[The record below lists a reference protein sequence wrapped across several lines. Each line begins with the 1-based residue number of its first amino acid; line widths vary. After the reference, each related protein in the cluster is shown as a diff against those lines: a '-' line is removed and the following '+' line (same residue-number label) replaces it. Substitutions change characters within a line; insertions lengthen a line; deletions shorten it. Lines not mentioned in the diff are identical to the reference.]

1 MSDQALRMRSRTFVF
16 FLWTAFVVALSWS
29 VLRTIMKASLEH
41 GYSSHIVLIPLIA
54 AYLIWSGRKNIF
66 TRPSSS
72 LRAGLLVA
80 GVGILGFFSAATIA
94 AFTPGVTP
102 VAAKLLAV
110 FVMVAGGFIA
120 SYGAGAFKAAI
131 FPFLLLL
138 LMMPLPTIAIEW
150 IVNSLQAGS
159 AELAY
164 RLFLIVGVPVHREGF
179 LLHLPGVTIE
189 VAKECSGINSS
200 IALLITLL
208 LVACETLRT
217 TSRRVILLLLAIPL
231 SLVKNAVRIV
241 TLTLLSLYVDPSF
254 LTGKL
259 HHQGGFVFYLVALA
273 IMYPVWKLLQTTEQS
288 KASRERDSQPL
299 PSRSLS
305 RPPVID

>member
-41 GYSSHIVLIPLIA
+41 GYSSHIVLIPPIA

-66 TRPSSS
+66 TKPSSS

-80 GVGILGFFSAATIA
+80 GVGILGFFSAGTIP
-94 AFTPGVTP
+94 AFTPGVTA
-102 VAAKLLAV
+102 AAKMLAV

-120 SYGAGAFKAAI
+120 SYGTGTFKTAK

-138 LMMPLPTIAIEW
+138 LMLPLPSIAIER
-150 IVNSLQAGS
+150 IVNFLQAGS

-164 RLFLIVGVPVHREGF
+164 RLFVIVGVPVHREGF
-179 LLHLPGVTIE
+179 LLYLPGVTIE
-189 VAKECSGINSS
+189 VARECSGINSS

-241 TLTLLSLYVDPSF
+241 TLTLLALYVDPSF
-254 LTGKL
+254 LTGRL
-259 HHQGGFVFYLVALA
+259 HHQGGFVFFLIALA
-273 IMYPVWKLLQTTEQS
+273 LMYPVWRLLQTTEQR
-288 KASRERDSQPL
+288 KASRDRDSQPH
-299 PSRSLS
+299 PSRSLTQAAS
-305 RPPVID
+305 K